1 MAMRT
6 ASPWWASLVFGFGLL
21 CVMVGERLFGHIG
34 GARVFFTGVLG
45 LVPIIAVTALRL
57 WTAMRTTGHRRNIER
72 ALLLCHAGTL
82 IGLLLY
88 ALTTK
93 WGVSTFG
100 VKNVA
105 RWDGALTVLY
115 AILIVASLVPVLL
128 IESSLGAA
136 RRSGIDLGEAEVDA
150 GLDYFRVREVGW
162 SGLTIAFALSLL
174 FVTCQVAKER
184 NVTRDVSYFKTSAPG
199 ESTVNIVNAATEP
212 FKVHLFFPETNE
224 VKEQVRTYFERLKSD
239 AGKVVIESHDRLAE
253 TGLATK
259 YKIGKDGII
268 VLARGE
274 GDKEKNYTIELETDY
289 EKARRATGSSAK
301 LRNFDKEVNQLLMKL
316 VREKR
321 KAYLTVGHGEFTHPE
336 SLPAELK
343 HQERKGADFKKLLG
357 ALNYE
362 VKDLGLLDLAKDVP
376 EDATLVIVAAPA
388 LPLQGAEWTALDRYL
403 DRGGRVMV
411 VMDPNGATSMGVLEG
426 HLGLRMFEGHIA
438 DDKAFFPTRGT
449 LPDRAWAI
457 TTQFSAHA
465 STTALSRSGGRGIVM
480 IDAGALEEIPF
491 TTKGEAPKKTVTIR
505 TMESSWLDM
514 GKQNFQFDEGTEKR
528 QRWNIAAAV
537 EGPKISGKDGF
548 RALVFSD
555 AELFADVPVPGPGGR
570 MVSGMLY
577 PVLLADSIRWLGG
590 EEVFAGEVVSED
602 DKPVQHTKNQDAVW
616 FAIMLIGV
624 PLLVLG
630 LGLFGTLG
638 RRSRQRDDDSNEG
651 SNEGSNEEVK
661 P

>member
-21 CVMVGERLFGHIG
+21 CVIIGERLFGHLG
-34 GARVFFTGVLG
+34 GARVFFTGILG

-57 WTAMRTTGHRRNIER
+57 WTTLQTKGYRRNIER
-72 ALLLCHAGTL
+72 ALLVCHVGTL
-82 IGLLLY
+82 VGLVLY
-88 ALTTK
+88 AFTTK

-100 VKNVA
+100 IKNVD
-105 RWDGALTVLY
+105 RWSGSLTVLY

-128 IESSLGAA
+128 IESSLGSA
-136 RRSGIDLGEAEVDA
+136 RRGGIDLGEGEVDA

-162 SGLTIAFALSLL
+162 SGLTIAFALSFL

-184 NVTRDVSYFKTSAPG
+184 NITRDVSYFKTSAPG
-199 ESTVNIVNAATEP
+199 ESTVNIVKASTEP
-212 FKVHLFFPETNE
+212 LKVHLFFPETNE
-224 VKEQVRTYFERLKSD
+224 VKEQILTYFNRLKSD
-239 AGKVVIESHDRLAE
+239 TGKVVVEAHDRLAE

-259 YKIGKDGII
+259 YKVGKDGVVVI
-268 VLARGE
+268 ARGE

-289 EKARRATGSSAK
+289 EKARRATGSGAK

-336 SLPAELK
+336 SLPAEMK
-343 HQERKGADFKKLLG
+343 HLERKGADFKKVMG

-362 VKDLGLLDLAKDVP
+362 LKDLGLLDLAKDVP

-388 LPLQGAEWTALDRYL
+388 LPLQAAEWTALERYL
-403 DRGGRVMV
+403 DRGGRLMV
-411 VMDPNGATSMGVLEG
+411 IMDPNGSTTMSSLEG
-426 HLGLRMFEGHIA
+426 RLGLRMLPGHIA

-449 LPDRAWAI
+449 LGDRAWAI

-491 TTKGEAPKKTVTIR
+491 TSKGEAPKKTVTIR
-505 TMESSWLDM
+505 TMESAWLDQLNQE
-514 GKQNFQFDEGTEKR
+514 GKQNFQLDEGTEKR
-528 QRWNIAAAV
+528 QRWNIGAAV
-537 EGPKISGKDGF
+537 EGPKVSGKDGF

-577 PVLLADSIRWLGG
+577 PMLLADSIRWLGG

-602 DKPVQHTKNQDAVW
+602 DKPVQHTKNQDVVW
-616 FAIMLIGV
+616 FAIMLVGV

-638 RRSRQRDDDSNEG
+638 RRSRRRKE
-651 SNEGSNEEVK
+651 ESNEEVT